1 MLYHLHVKNLALID
15 EIEIDFHDHLNILTG
30 ETGAGKS
37 IILGSINLA
46 LGAKASADMIRNG
59 EEEALVE
66 LVFVVEKEENIQKL
80 KNLDVNIRE
89 DGQVIISRKITEK
102 RSICK
107 INDETV
113 TIGKLKEAASFLL
126 DIHGQHEHQS
136 LLKKEYHLD
145 VLDRFAFSKDKKIIE
160 QVVSEMK
167 QYEKCLAKWK
177 ELEQLKQER
186 ARKMSFLEFE
196 YKEIEEAKL
205 IVGEDNSLEQEYKKM
220 ENAKEIMENLSSVY
234 QATGYES
241 GNAAGSQFSTAL
253 KKLGQISEYD
263 SGLQDLYE
271 QLLNLDNLLN
281 DFNKEM
287 KVYEDEFTFDEEN
300 YRETEKRLYE
310 INHLKSKYGDTIESI
325 IEYGQNAKEQYEKM
339 LHIEEEVKRL
349 EIELQQAK
357 EILQKSSEE
366 LSKLRKK
373 AAKELEESI
382 VEALKDLN
390 FMEVDFAIEFQEKQE
405 FSSNGKDEVTFTIS
419 TNAGERRRP
428 IWEVASGGELS
439 RIMLA
444 LKSVLADMD
453 EIETLIFDEID
464 VGISGRTAQKVSE
477 RMAVISK
484 HHQVMAITHL
494 PQIAAMADYHFLIE
508 KNAENGKTITNIHL
522 LKEEDQIKE
531 LARML
536 SGVSITDTVMESA
549 KEMKKLAQK
558 TKSN

>member
-66 LVFVVEKEENIQKL
+66 LVFMVENQENIQKL
-80 KNLDVNIRE
+80 KQLDVNIKE

-136 LLKKEYHLD
+136 LLKKEYHLE
-145 VLDRFAFSKDKKIIE
+145 VLDRFAFSKDKTIKE
-160 QVVSEMK
+160 QVALDMK
-167 QYEKCLAKWK
+167 QYEKCLMKWK

-186 ARKMSFLEFE
+186 TRKMSFLEFE
-196 YKEIEEAKL
+196 YKEIEEANL
-205 IVGEDNSLEQEYKKM
+205 IPGEDISLEQEYKKM
-220 ENAKEIMENLSSVY
+220 ENAKEIMENLSGVY

-241 GNAAGSQFSTAL
+241 GTAAGSQFSAAL
-253 KKLGQISEYD
+253 KKLSQISEYD

-281 DFNKEM
+281 DFNKEI
-287 KVYEDEFTFDEEN
+287 KVYEDEFTFDEES
-300 YRETEKRLYE
+300 YRDTEKRLYE
-310 INHLKSKYGDTIESI
+310 INHLKSKYGDTIEGI
-325 IEYGQNAKEQYEKM
+325 IEYGKNAKEQYEKM
-339 LHIEEEVKRL
+339 LHIEEEANRL
-349 EIELQQAK
+349 EVELERAK
-357 EILQKSSEE
+357 EVLAKSSEQ

-390 FMEVDFAIEFQEKQE
+390 FMEVDFEIEFQERQE
-405 FSSNGKDEVTFTIS
+405 FSFNGKDEVIFTIS

-508 KNAENGKTITNIHL
+508 KSAEKGKTITNIQL
-522 LKEEDQIKE
+522 LKEEEQIKE

-536 SGVSITDTVMESA
+536 SGVSITDTVIESA